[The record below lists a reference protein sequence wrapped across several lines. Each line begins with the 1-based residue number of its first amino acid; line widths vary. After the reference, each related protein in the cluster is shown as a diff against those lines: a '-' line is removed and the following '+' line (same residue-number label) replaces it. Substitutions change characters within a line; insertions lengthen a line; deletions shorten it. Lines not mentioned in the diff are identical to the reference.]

1 MVIHT
6 NISIVACVWQIHA
19 KISIIK
25 KLYMQNKFDIFEKN
39 NVKILLY
46 NKRYRKIF
54 GSKKILTYVNDI
66 QNNIDI
72 FQ

>member
-1 MVIHT
+1 
-6 NISIVACVWQIHA
+6 
-19 KISIIK
+19 
-25 KLYMQNKFDIFEKN
+25 MQNKFDIFEKN
-39 NVKILLY
+39 NVKLLLY